1 LVRASDSEA
10 GKIQGIG
17 QSAGNC
23 SNDAGSSE
31 TICGGPNKVR
41 GFDFSCFYK
50 LAGTGTP
57 QAFIYWFVG
66 MLEGDGAILVN
77 SDGSL
82 AVQVTQSTEDVQ
94 VLEYI
99 SNVLGIGRVSTQDK
113 GNNTSRWRVRDRK
126 GLALVIAILNG
137 TLCTE
142 KRRSEFIGFLSAYNR
157 YYRESIPL
165 VESTV
170 LPGLNDAWLSG
181 FTYAEGCFSVSV
193 ISRDSGWA

>member
-1 LVRASDSEA
+1 
-10 GKIQGIG
+10 
-17 QSAGNC
+17 
-23 SNDAGSSE
+23 
-31 TICGGPNKVR
+31 
-41 GFDFSCFYK
+41 
-50 LAGTGTP
+50 
-57 QAFIYWFVG
+57 

-99 SNVLGIGRVSTQDK
+99 SYVLGIGRVSTQDK
-113 GNNTSRWRVRDRK
+113 GNNTSRWRVRDRI

>member
-1 LVRASDSEA
+1 
-10 GKIQGIG
+10 
-17 QSAGNC
+17 
-23 SNDAGSSE
+23 
-31 TICGGPNKVR
+31 
-41 GFDFSCFYK
+41 
-50 LAGTGTP
+50 
-57 QAFIYWFVG
+57 

-142 KRRSEFIGFLSAYNR
+142 KRRSEFIGFLSAYNH

-165 VESTV
+165 
-170 LPGLNDAWLSG
+170 D
-181 FTYAEGCFSVSV
+181 
-193 ISRDSGWA
+193 